1 MCMVERSV
9 VGQGAL
15 QHFDVWH
22 IESRGGRTLCTNTA
36 ESISHVTQ
44 AGGIHMP
51 GRQTQDSLYN
61 THDKLSV

>member
-1 MCMVERSV
+1 MSV

-44 AGGIHMP
+44 AGGDPHAWTADP
-51 GRQTQDSLYN
+51 GFPLQYT
-61 THDKLSV
+61 